1 MRGAERETYNIWT
14 DFGVAIWKIVFIIIA
29 VAICQL
35 LLSSW
40 LSFYAHLSVSLSLS
54 FSLTHIHLLFVQN
67 SISCH
72 CGLIS
77 VFIVRLE
84 KSSKIEVFFQMELL
98 VGNFW
103 SHFNANWVFESMYYT
118 HTFSFV
124 LNGRAGKKTFFLLS
138 YTQNQNTLS
147 KWNKW
152 TCVCVRQCVEWIQHK
167 HSAKEKLFESEIKMG
182 KLRDER
188 KKTLI
193 SILYWK
199 FVWPKSNH
207 KFQIK
212 SIEHIVLN
220 KY

>member
-124 LNGRAGKKTFFLLS
+124 LNGRAGKKTFSCSLTHKTKIHCRS
-138 YTQNQNTLS
+138 EIS
-147 KWNKW
+147 ERV
-152 TCVCVRQCVEWIQHK
+152 CVCVSV
-167 HSAKEKLFESEIKMG
+167 LSEYNTNIAQ
-182 KLRDER
+182 R
-188 KKTLI
+188 KN
-193 SILYWK
+193 Y
-199 FVWPKSNH
+199 SNR
-207 KFQIK
+207 K
-212 SIEHIVLN
+212 
-220 KY
+220 